1 MRIVCPSCAA
11 RYEIADE
18 KLARPRTVR
27 CSRCAR
33 EWVQEPILVA
43 GEAGETQPAPVSRP
57 FLPQAPVVPQA
68 LVVPQADEPP
78 EPELAPPAAVTS
90 APVLSAPVPSVGA
103 MEFEPPPAAD
113 ARIRQPGKAGVR
125 LAWIASILILAALA
139 VVAFRFRAEIQ
150 LAWPPSARLLRL
162 LPA

>member
-18 KLARPRTVR
+18 KLARPKTVR

-33 EWVQEPILVA
+33 EWVQDPILVA
-43 GEAGETQPAPVSRP
+43 SEAGETQPAPDSPP
-57 FLPQAPVVPQA
+57 FLPQAP
-68 LVVPQADEPP
+68 VVPQADEPP
-78 EPELAPPAAVTS
+78 EPELAPPAPVTS